1 MHWKLNRIQYPV
13 YNLGKGRRIGIWVQ
27 GCSLGCK
34 GCISQT
40 LQTKKGGQLIDIE
53 ALVTEIT
60 KVKNQFDGITITGG
74 EPFQQY
80 KELIAFCAWL
90 KQNTKLEIYVFSGY
104 YLDELYDLYPDKLF
118 LKYIDFLMDGRY
130 VKEEHHNENTRGS
143 GNQTLY
149 QFTNNEVIK
158 VINGFSSNEFGLSV
172 DRDNQVYLSGIPKQ
186 DDLNQL
192 NEFLTQ
198 TGIDITFK

>member
-13 YNLGKGRRIGIWVQ
+13 YNLGKGKRIGIWAQ

-40 LQTKKGGQLIDIE
+40 LQTKEGGQLIDIE

-60 KVKNQFDGITITGG
+60 KVKDQFDGITITGG

-90 KQNTKLEIYVFSGY
+90 KQNAKLEIYVFSGY
-104 YLDELYDLYPDKLF
+104 YLDELHDLYPDKLF

-149 QFTNNEVIK
+149 QFINNEVIK
-158 VINGFSSNEFGLSV
+158 IKNGFLSNEFGLNV
-172 DRDNQVYLSGIPKQ
+172 DKDNQVYLSGIPKQ

-192 NEFLTQ
+192 NKFLTQ